1 MCKMAEALE
10 MRGIEKARKEGI
22 SVMIQDNL
30 EMGQA
35 KDVILEKVMRF
46 FSLTKESV
54 LEFYEIATVK

>member
-1 MCKMAEALE
+1 
-10 MRGIEKARKEGI
+10 
-22 SVMIQDNL
+22 MIQDNL

-54 LEFYEIATVK
+54 LEFYEIETVK